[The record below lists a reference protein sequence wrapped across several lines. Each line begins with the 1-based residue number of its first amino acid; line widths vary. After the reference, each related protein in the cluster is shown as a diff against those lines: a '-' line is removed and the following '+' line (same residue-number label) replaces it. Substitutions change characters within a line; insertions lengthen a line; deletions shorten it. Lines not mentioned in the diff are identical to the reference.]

1 MREMSAL
8 EGTWAVSARRPG
20 KDLGKT
26 QDIDAGKTLGCT
38 VGNGVALK
46 RLRATSR

>member
-8 EGTWAVSARRPG
+8 EGTWAVSARRPR

-26 QDIDAGKTLGCT
+26 PDIDAGKMQERPWD
-38 VGNGVALK
+38 A
-46 RLRATSR
+46 RWATGWR

>member
-8 EGTWAVSARRPG
+8 EGTWAVSPRRPG

-26 QDIDAGKTLGCT
+26 QDIDAGKMQERPWD
-38 VGNGVALK
+38 A
-46 RLRATSR
+46 RWATGWR